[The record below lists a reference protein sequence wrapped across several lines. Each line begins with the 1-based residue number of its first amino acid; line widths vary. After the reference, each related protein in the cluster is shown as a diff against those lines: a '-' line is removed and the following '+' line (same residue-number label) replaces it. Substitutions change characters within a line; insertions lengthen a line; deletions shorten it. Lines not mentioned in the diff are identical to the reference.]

1 MSKSPFLVVH
11 HFVFP
16 CVFVKSSGNLPEAF
30 RLKFDAVVFVETQLY
45 QVVCPK
51 AYVLA
56 EVLFSLVFCVLCF
69 VFQVRFNQ
77 KSLNVLV
84 SQKCINTHKNSCLQS
99 GAWLKIV
106 ASVLGV

>member
-1 MSKSPFLVVH
+1 MPKSPFLVVP
-11 HFVFP
+11 HFVVP
-16 CVFVKSSGNLPEAF
+16 GLFVKSSGNLPEAF
-30 RLKFDAVVFVETQLY
+30 SLKFDAVVFVETQLY

-56 EVLFSLVFCVLCF
+56 EVLFLWCC
-69 VFQVRFNQ
+69 VFQVCFNQ

-84 SQKCINTHKNSCLQS
+84 SQKCINTYKNSCSQS

-106 ASVLGV
+106 VSAVGV

>member
-1 MSKSPFLVVH
+1 MPKSPFLVVH

-56 EVLFSLVFCVLCF
+56 EVLFSLVFCV
-69 VFQVRFNQ
+69 
-77 KSLNVLV
+77 S
-84 SQKCINTHKNSCLQS
+84 SALQS
-99 GAWLKIV
+99 KIAECLSLTKV
-106 ASVLGV
+106 HQYT

>member
-1 MSKSPFLVVH
+1 MPKSPFLVVH

-56 EVLFSLVFCVLCF
+56 EVLFSLVFCV
-69 VFQVRFNQ
+69 
-77 KSLNVLV
+77 S
-84 SQKCINTHKNSCLQS
+84 SALQS
-99 GAWLKIV
+99 KIAECLSLTEV
-106 ASVLGV
+106 HQYT

>member
-16 CVFVKSSGNLPEAF
+16 CVFVESSGYVPEAF

-51 AYVLA
+51 AYVFA
-56 EVLFSLVFCVLCF
+56 EILLSLVLCV
-69 VFQVRFNQ
+69 
-77 KSLNVLV
+77 S
-84 SQKCINTHKNSCLQS
+84 SALQS
-99 GAWLKIV
+99 KIAECLSLTKV
-106 ASVLGV
+106 HQYT

>member
-16 CVFVKSSGNLPEAF
+16 CVFVESSGNVPEAF
-30 RLKFDAVVFVETQLY
+30 RLKFDAVVFVGTQLY
-45 QVVCPK
+45 QVVCQK
-51 AYVLA
+51 AYVFA
-56 EVLFSLVFCVLCF
+56 EGLFLWCC